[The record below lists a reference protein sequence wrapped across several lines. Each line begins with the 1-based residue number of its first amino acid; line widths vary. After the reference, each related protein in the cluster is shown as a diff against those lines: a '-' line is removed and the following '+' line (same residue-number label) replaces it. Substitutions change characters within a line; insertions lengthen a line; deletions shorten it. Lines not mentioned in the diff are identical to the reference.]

1 MLKENSSSKFPGGP
15 VVRTQARSTTVVRDQ
30 FLFWELRCHKPHN
43 VAKKKKKT
51 KKNKQTQVL
60 TKELRSTL

>member
-30 FLFWELRCHKPHN
+30 FLFRELRCHKPHN
-43 VAKKKKKT
+43 VAKKKKT

>member
-43 VAKKKKKT
+43 VAKKKK
-51 KKNKQTQVL
+51 NKQTQVL